1 MEKQFW
7 LIDYNAQQVSLAFL
21 ADKTRRASKV
31 TLTREAS
38 QQVTDHFLAV
48 LTKLRA
54 SKRYY
59 YLAFASRFWEMPLL
73 VLAKRKTSREIIDL
87 VNQRQKVLTSLDSPF
102 KVINHHPHLWN
113 QDEISQLADW
123 QHNECFLDIRTLD
136 GRIDHGEL
144 SRYDRYLCQ
153 LGYPQV
159 QVGMALKDRV
169 GLRLLNLQRLFNTP
183 LFQECWQQHR
193 LIMRQ
198 YYDEITKNPHEEW
211 QGMMKIMPTTT
222 DAETIEA
229 ILYRDHHIVDRHRID
244 LVIPTMTTRWG
255 QLLGSFY
262 QNYVGIDR
270 HDPYALHRVHLKNKD
285 FRPPLLY
292 NPDHSPFVLIPSE
305 GGLHGFTVDKEAFAT
320 SHDYQQ
326 SNLFSEPNHAQQVIK
341 IDHRLLPQDTLLA
354 MGAFDPHAQG
364 IVQQMV
370 NDVRQHANAPTL
382 TSKLEQKLLHAMK
395 GSSDTAFDNHLKQPN
410 TILQMRLTVQLK
422 LIALCE
428 LLLDQHF
435 KLLSV
440 NSTVVYVTPPAGA
453 DLKVLDHLPAGFHV
467 TDRGTNWFGK
477 SPNDH
482 VYQSYDGRYQ
492 VAGDNTNHFYGPN
505 NWTDQQRPTITEKVL
520 VEYLMRAGNHRPVNQ
535 QLIGELLERHRQ
547 EGFQPAEWF
556 QPILSSKLK
565 QLFAIADNGQETL
578 VATPALT
585 GYFTSNPHDYTVTR
599 VFSTHQRGDAV
610 AEELAER
617 GQLREKF
624 NITRPHFK
632 VEQRQIFA
640 RRHLRITFTPAE
652 IIPQEL
658 QSTLDLAA
666 YQQIVEQMLAT
677 WLPRR
682 PRSTTSQLQL
692 EI

>member
-7 LIDYNAQQVSLAFL
+7 LIDDNAQQVSLAFL
-21 ADKTRRASKV
+21 ADRTRRASKV
-31 TLTREAS
+31 TLTQEAN
-38 QQVTDHFLAV
+38 QQATDHFLTTLA
-48 LTKLRA
+48 KLRA

-102 KVINHHPHLWN
+102 KVINHHPQLWN
-113 QDEISQLADW
+113 QDEISQLSDW

-153 LGYPQV
+153 LGYPQPRP
-159 QVGMALKDRV
+159 GMLLKDRIR
-169 GLRLLNLQRLFNTP
+169 LRLTNLQRLFHTP

-244 LVIPTMTTRWG
+244 LTIPAMTTQWG
-255 QLLGSFY
+255 KLLCGFY

-270 HDPYALHRVHLKNKD
+270 HDPYALHRVHLQNKD
-285 FRPPLLY
+285 FRPPLVD

-305 GGLHGFTVDKEAFAT
+305 GGLHGFTIDKDAFAT

-326 SNLFSEPNHAQQVIK
+326 SNLFSEPNYAQQVIK

-354 MGAFDPHAQG
+354 MGAFDPHARE

-370 NDVRQHANAPTL
+370 NDVKHHANAPTL

-422 LIALCE
+422 LISLCE
-428 LLLDQHF
+428 LLLSHHF

-440 NSTVVYVTPPAGA
+440 NSTVTYITPLAGA
-453 DLKVLDHLPAGFHV
+453 DMKVLDHLPDGFHV
-467 TDRGTNWFGK
+467 TDKGINWFGK

-482 VYQSYDGRYQ
+482 VYQSRSGHYQ
-492 VAGDNTNHFYGPN
+492 VAGDNTNHFASPN
-505 NWTDQQRPTITEKVL
+505 NWTDQQRPTITERVL
-520 VEYLMRAGNHRPVNQ
+520 VEYLMQAGNHRPVDQ
-535 QLIGELLERHRQ
+535 QLINELLEKHRQ
-547 EGFQPAEWF
+547 EGFQPAE
-556 QPILSSKLK
+556 
-565 QLFAIADNGQETL
+565 
-578 VATPALT
+578 
-585 GYFTSNPHDYTVTR
+585 
-599 VFSTHQRGDAV
+599 
-610 AEELAER
+610 
-617 GQLREKF
+617 
-624 NITRPHFK
+624 
-632 VEQRQIFA
+632 
-640 RRHLRITFTPAE
+640 
-652 IIPQEL
+652 
-658 QSTLDLAA
+658 
-666 YQQIVEQMLAT
+666 
-677 WLPRR
+677 
-682 PRSTTSQLQL
+682 
-692 EI
+692 